1 MGDLMKCVDEKEY
14 TIHIENARLHIHTEN
29 HYENDRIIPSTVFHH
44 KHIFSEIFMCGEGSI
59 DISLDDGRLI
69 HVCNGDV
76 LVIPPRISHTVSKI
90 TENAKWFVINFM
102 CEQTDVYDSEDLY
115 SRFNMLYGR
124 KEIMY
129 FSDTKELYIMADSIM
144 RTMDSNDS
152 VIGAMRLSELVLN
165 IAGKLKDKKEF
176 VPGEEVL
183 HKNSTLQS
191 YKKLDKLINA
201 TFNKENA
208 VKVISDEMFISVR
221 QLDRIA
227 KRQYGMTLHQIIT
240 ENRVKY
246 AEKCL
251 SVTDMPV
258 EKIALLSGFS
268 SRASF
273 NRAFEAKYGCTPVE
287 YKKQL

>member
-1 MGDLMKCVDEKEY
+1 M
-14 TIHIENARLHIHTEN
+14 
-29 HYENDRIIPSTVFHH
+29 
-44 KHIFSEIFMCGEGSI
+44 
-59 DISLDDGRLI
+59 
-69 HVCNGDV
+69 
-76 LVIPPRISHTVSKI
+76 
-90 TENAKWFVINFM
+90 
-102 CEQTDVYDSEDLY
+102 
-115 SRFNMLYGR
+115 
-124 KEIMY
+124 
-129 FSDTKELYIMADSIM
+129 
-144 RTMDSNDS
+144 
-152 VIGAMRLSELVLN
+152 
-165 IAGKLKDKKEF
+165 
-176 VPGEEVL
+176 
-183 HKNSTLQS
+183 QS

-208 VKVISDEMFISVR
+208 VKFISDEMFISVR

-258 EKIALLSGFS
+258 EKIVELSGFS

-287 YKKQL
+287 YKKQF